1 MPVIYGA
8 LEVPN
13 PKVQHKALKIIPTI
27 VDIID
32 YATVK
37 TALFQ
42 KLELLYKK
50 SDILT
55 IRINTLICFY
65 SILKFLDQFTIVEKL
80 IPTLRVIKTA
90 EPGVLVSLP
99 VFFFHRIAL
108 PRSHSLSYRWRLWES
123 MRKWPRS
130 TLIRRLSPR
139 RSFQIYGS
147 SPCCPP

>member
-90 EPGVLVSLP
+90 EPGVLVC
-99 VFFFHRIAL
+99 FFF
-108 PRSHSLSYRWRLWES
+108 
-123 MRKWPRS
+123 
-130 TLIRRLSPR
+130 
-139 RSFQIYGS
+139 FFS
-147 SPCCPP
+147 SPHYAPTLKLPFL